1 LGRETATLGVLDAAG
16 VAMSVKADPRAL
28 PDLLRSVVHP
38 WHQDSFGH
46 MNVRHYAPL
55 FDDATWQFWSCVGL
69 PYARML
75 QEHGLHTVAAE
86 TRTRFVRELKAGDPV
101 VVRGRLTRI
110 GTRSVTMALR
120 LHHVDT
126 GAVHATCDTV
136 EVFFDPATRR
146 SAPIP
151 VAVRRILEALLEPEN
166 DRPIDMMPQHPDKP
180 RP

>member
-1 LGRETATLGVLDAAG
+1 MPLGRERATLGVLDAAG

-38 WHQDSFGH
+38 WHHDSFGH

-86 TRTRFVRELKAGDPV
+86 TRTRFLRELKAGDPV
-101 VVRGRLTRI
+101 LVRGRLTRI
-110 GTRSVTMALR
+110 GNRSVTMALT
-120 LHHVDT
+120 LQHADT
-126 GAVHATCDTV
+126 GSVHATYDTE

-146 SAPIP
+146 SAHIP
-151 VAVRRILEALLEPEN
+151 AAVRSVLEIWLSPEN
-166 DRPIDMMPQHPDKP
+166 DPTIAMTPQQPDKP
-180 RP
+180 